1 LRNLTADK
9 KYAAEISQLTQLLDR
24 WAEDTGDTI
33 PKNPTP
39 NRQAPEGKRFKGWK
53 HGTQPGTS
61 RGATKINHPG
71 PVQE

>member
-1 LRNLTADK
+1 LRNLAADK
-9 KYAAEISQLTQLLDR
+9 KYAAEISQLAQLLDR

-39 NRQAPEGKRFKGWK
+39 NRQTPEGKRFKGWK